1 MYSNLHQLNTQGNKK
16 KVDQFSFKL
25 YYWLLKKPSLIS
37 YQKKLNPNMSELH
50 KKMKSKI
57 DIFLLEMGLFK
68 SLKEIRYLAKTK
80 NAFTINGIKISNS
93 NHFLKKNDLIIL
105 NPNLINLTISN
116 WKLNSMRNNQL
127 MKKTKWN
134 VNSGYKNLIDS
145 RTQLVPEVQFNSTL
159 ALPKVSL
166 KNHLFQQT
174 NRSLNNFIFDWHSW
188 SFIVL

>member
-1 MYSNLHQLNTQGNKK
+1 
-16 KVDQFSFKL
+16 
-25 YYWLLKKPSLIS
+25 
-37 YQKKLNPNMSELH
+37 MSELH

-116 WKLNSMRNNQL
+116 
-127 MKKTKWN
+127 
-134 VNSGYKNLIDS
+134 
-145 RTQLVPEVQFNSTL
+145 
-159 ALPKVSL
+159 
-166 KNHLFQQT
+166 
-174 NRSLNNFIFDWHSW
+174 
-188 SFIVL
+188 